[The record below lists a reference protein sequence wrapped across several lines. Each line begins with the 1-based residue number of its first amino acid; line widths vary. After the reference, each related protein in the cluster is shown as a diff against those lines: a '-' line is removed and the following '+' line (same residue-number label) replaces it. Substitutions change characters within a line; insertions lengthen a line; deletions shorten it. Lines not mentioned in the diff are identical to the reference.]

1 MRFNV
6 VQLLKEPT
14 GARRQYTVTEEMRAL
29 DPELSLA
36 RPLTGVVTLM
46 RSSQGILVTC
56 ELRTTLN
63 GACRRCLEPNEV
75 DVELSFEEEFHPI
88 VHIGAVPFD
97 DVPEEER
104 DEALSIDVHHN
115 LDLSEVIRQRL
126 WLAGPM
132 ESLCSP
138 DCLGLCPRC
147 GGNRNLEECQCEEI
161 TVDPRWA
168 ALQTLLPDEPE

>member
-1 MRFNV
+1 MHFNV
-6 VQLLKEPT
+6 VQLLKGPT
-14 GARRQYTVTEEMRAL
+14 GARRQYRVTEEMRAL
-29 DPELSLA
+29 DPELSLT

-46 RSSQGILVTC
+46 RTSQGILVSC
-56 ELRTTLN
+56 ELSTAVI
-63 GACRRCLEPNEV
+63 GACRRCLEPNEL

-104 DEALSIDVHHN
+104 DEALSIDEHHN
-115 LDLSEVIRQRL
+115 LDLSEVLRQRL
-126 WLAGPM
+126 WLGGAT
-132 ESLCSP
+132 ESLCRP

-147 GGNRNLEECQCEEI
+147 GGNRNFDECQCEEV

-168 ALQTLLPDEPE
+168 ALESLLHDEPE